1 MAQIHSRSSSGSA
14 NYPSRRDFLRRA
26 GLTAGGLLTLTAPN
40 LFGKWVDHAVAAD
53 QRTYV
58 AGKFA
63 LELDGQAAGFG
74 YSVEGGAAVGEVA
87 IIAMGANQ
95 IPNKQLTNLRY
106 EPIAVEFG
114 AGMSKAW
121 YDWISST
128 LDMKI
133 QPRNGAVL
141 SLDFNNVEQSRL
153 NFMNA
158 LITEITFPALDAAS
172 KDAARMTVKLAP
184 AGTQQK
190 SGSKAVVGG
199 MSLKQKQWL
208 PANFRLFIQGLEQ
221 ATKRVNKLEA
231 LTIKFKTQS
240 DQVGKFRE
248 AQKEPVVIEIPNL
261 IFTIPEIDAG
271 PFYQWHEDFVIKG
284 NNGPDRER
292 PGVLEWLTPAVVTG
306 PTVLGSLQFFN
317 LGIFK
322 IAPEKLEAGADTI
335 RRVKVE
341 MYCERIAAAFPGF
354 V

>member
-1 MAQIHSRSSSGSA
+1 
-14 NYPSRRDFLRRA
+14 
-26 GLTAGGLLTLTAPN
+26 
-40 LFGKWVDHAVAAD
+40 VDHAIAAD
-53 QRTYV
+53 PRAYV

-63 LELDGQAAGFG
+63 LELDGQAGGFVN
-74 YSVEGGAAVGEVA
+74 SVEGGAAVGEVA
-87 IIAMGANQ
+87 NTLVAQN
-95 IPNKQLTNLRY
+95 PYPTKHLVNLRY

-121 YDWISST
+121 YDWISAS

-133 QPRNGAVL
+133 QARNGAVMA
-141 SLDFNNVEQSRL
+141 LDSNYVEQSRL

-158 LITEITFPALDAAS
+158 LITEISFPPLDAAS
-172 KDAARMTVKLAP
+172 KDAARIAVKLAP
-184 AGTQQK
+184 GATQQRA
-190 SGSKAVVGG
+190 GSKAVVGG

-231 LTIKFKTQS
+231 LTIKFKTPS
-240 DQVGKFRE
+240 AQVGQFRE

-261 IFTIPEIDAG
+261 IITIPEIDAG

-322 IAPEKLEAGADTI
+322 IAPEKFEAGAEAI